1 MGEVDAAQPPA
12 PRRHMLRQAAGW
24 FFIFLAVVGT
34 VIPVFPQIPFL
45 ALGAILLA
53 PYVRIF
59 RRVSAWVHKR
69 CPRMRPHMRPFR
81 IFKRPWRAALKHPP
95 APGTSTPEG
104 HDRHISS

>member
-1 MGEVDAAQPPA
+1 MGEVDAVPPPA

-24 FFIFLAVVGT
+24 FFILLAVVGT
-34 VIPVFPQIPFL
+34 IIPVFPQIPFL

-69 CPRMRPHMRPFR
+69 FPRMRPHMRPFR
-81 IFKRPWRAALKHPP
+81 IFKRPWRAAHAHQPP
-95 APGTSTPEG
+95 PNSTQP
-104 HDRHISS
+104 